1 METEKPTE
9 KFCSRPGDRVG
20 CAMVA
25 AKTVSSQETW
35 SSSGGRDLKDGLDV
49 RYEERNTKGS
59 WISGL
64 RNCG

>member
-9 KFCSRPGDRVG
+9 KFCSRPGEGGG

-25 AKTVSSQETW
+25 AKAVSSQETW
-35 SSSGGRDLKDGLDV
+35 SSSGGRDLKGGLDV
-49 RYEERNTKGS
+49 RYEKRNTKGS

-64 RNCG
+64 RNYG